1 MDFVP
6 FKRSIDSLKPQ
17 YMGVYIVLASMG
29 NVMSSEVDSELE
41 GNQYFKWLLVI
52 RQLGSW

>member
-6 FKRSIDSLKPQ
+6 FKRSIDSFKPQ
-17 YMGVYIVLASMG
+17 YMAVYIVLASMG

-41 GNQYFKWLLVI
+41 GNQYFK
-52 RQLGSW
+52 

>member
-6 FKRSIDSLKPQ
+6 FKRSIDSLKPE
-17 YMGVYIVLASMG
+17 YMGVYNIVLANII

-41 GNQYFKWLLVI
+41 GNQYFK
-52 RQLGSW
+52 